1 MWTQL
6 YPRFATTEKI
16 QLLVTMMQQTSVQQ
30 FFSDSEIAASNIY
43 GNIQIYGMSG
53 VDQIMLLDYV

>member
-1 MWTQL
+1 M
-6 YPRFATTEKI
+6 YPRFATTEVKH
-16 QLLVTMMQQTSVQQ
+16 LLVTLTYQTSVQQ
-30 FFSDSEIAASNIY
+30 ILSDSEIAASNIY